1 MSLDAGDTLKKA
13 CDAVLSD
20 PSLRPSSGV
29 THCNQALARIA
40 SACGY
45 TAFAGLLADD
55 ILAEVVAA
63 PEWEE
68 VSGSDAAI
76 HALSGGL
83 VFAGMSSTR
92 MGEAHGHVAAIYP
105 LGMGRSGSLGHD
117 VPMVA
122 NVGKFVGICL
132 STEAFPV
139 AVGEASYYKLVANK
153 EE

>member
-45 TAFAGLLADD
+45 TAFAGLMADQ
-55 ILAEVVAA
+55 IVALVAA
-63 PEWEE
+63 SPSWAEAT
-68 VSGSDAAI
+68 GSEAAI

-83 VFAGMSSTR
+83 AIAGMSSQR
-92 MGEAHGHVAAIYP
+92 LGEAHGHVTVVYP

-132 STEAFPV
+132 SSEAYPV
-139 AVGEASYYKLVANK
+139 AVGEADYYILK
-153 EE
+153 EA